1 MNMVSYIKFNS
12 EQLEKIGNAVVYLAD
27 RIPNLSKTKLL
38 KLLYILDEISIKKSG
53 IPILNL
59 KYKVWKFG
67 PVSEELFIDL
77 SSEPKLEPII
87 SASTFPT
94 TSIRIT
100 WGWSHPD
107 KNMFSNN
114 KFAKFINAMRYT
126 QDFIVSKVKFSE
138 DEFSENDIELMD
150 FVIEKYGNKTAK
162 ELISYTHRVNSPW
175 YNVAKENAV
184 LELLE
189 SEEINSTEYFIDM
202 SMVVSHDERKLE
214 MYSEYLES
222 H

>member
-1 MNMVSYIKFNS
+1 MFLVSIVYLCIKLTMNMVPYIKFNS

-77 SSEPKLEPII
+77 SSEPKLLE
-87 SASTFPT
+87 
-94 TSIRIT
+94 
-100 WGWSHPD
+100 
-107 KNMFSNN
+107 
-114 KFAKFINAMRYT
+114 KFINRDSRG
-126 QDFIVSKVKFSE
+126 DFIVSKVKFSE

-150 FVIEKYGNKTAK
+150 FVVEKYGNKTAK

-189 SEEINSTEYFIDM
+189 SEVINSTEYLIDM
-202 SMVVSHDERKLE
+202 SMVVSHDVRKLE

>member
-1 MNMVSYIKFNS
+1 MNMVPYIKFNS

-77 SSEPKLEPII
+77 SSEPKLLE
-87 SASTFPT
+87 
-94 TSIRIT
+94 
-100 WGWSHPD
+100 
-107 KNMFSNN
+107 
-114 KFAKFINAMRYT
+114 KFINRDSRG
-126 QDFIVSKVKFSE
+126 DFIVSKVKFSE

-150 FVIEKYGNKTAK
+150 FVVEKYGNKTAK
-162 ELISYTHRVNSPW
+162 ELISYTHRVNAPW

-189 SEEINSTEYFIDM
+189 SEVINSTEYLIDM
-202 SMVVSHDERKLE
+202 SMVVSHDVRKLE